1 MRTHRP
7 HTPPQVLGSLVL
19 GGAALLER
27 RLPTSEPIQR
37 AQGAGADPAEDG
49 RWWKEDLS
57 DAVLCECTPD
67 EALGLALALGSEVYV
82 ERDAYEAAALPP
94 TWTLQRSKMRLEL
107 EAPKDGANAL
117 RDVQAPMPWEI
128 KSADDLFDMPREIKA
143 RAWRDLGARL
153 AQACQS

>member
-1 MRTHRP
+1 M
-7 HTPPQVLGSLVL
+7 LGSLVL

-27 RLPTSEPIQR
+27 RLPTTEPIQR

-49 RWWKEDLS
+49 RWWKEDLA

-67 EALGLALALGSEVYV
+67 EALGLALALGTEVYV

-107 EAPKDGANAL
+107 EAPKDDADAL
-117 RDVQAPMPWEI
+117 RGVQAPMPWEI
-128 KSADDLFDMPREIKA
+128 RSADDLLDMPREIKA
-143 RAWRDLGARL
+143 RSRRPAR
-153 AQACQS
+153 ARRTIAHHCHRHRT